1 VSPWRQLKIG
11 DILGLEYGKALQGY
25 GHTKGQY
32 EVFGTNGKIGTTDIF
47 LYNKPSLVIGRKGAY
62 RGVHLA
68 KSPFFVIDTAFYTK
82 NKAEDLDVIFM
93 YYWFQCIDINS
104 MDSGSAIPS
113 TSRDEVYNLDI
124 SLPSPEE
131 QKAIASVL
139 TSLDDKI
146 DLLHRQNKTLEA
158 MAETLFRQWF
168 VEDKT
173 LRMGNLSCLI
183 DCTLSGDWG
192 KEFPEDDSIVHVN
205 CIRGT
210 DIADLQNGLAK
221 KTPLRYVNERKLQ
234 TIEPKNGDIIFEISG
249 GTENQSTGRATYIND
264 GVSSLFSYPLVF
276 SNFCRLFRPKKPTQ
290 SYFLYAY
297 LTHLYKQDEFFGL
310 ENGSSGIKNLNY
322 KALLYEQ
329 VSPFFDRINQGK
341 HQIQTLEHLRD
352 TLLPK
357 LMAGEVR
364 VAY

>member
-1 VSPWRQLKIG
+1 MVWQ
-11 DILGLEYGKALQGY
+11 
-25 GHTKGQY
+25 
-32 EVFGTNGKIGTTDIF
+32 
-47 LYNKPSLVIGRKGAY
+47 
-62 RGVHLA
+62 
-68 KSPFFVIDTAFYTK
+68 
-82 NKAEDLDVIFM
+82 
-93 YYWFQCIDINS
+93 
-104 MDSGSAIPS
+104 
-113 TSRDEVYNLDI
+113 
-124 SLPSPEE
+124 
-131 QKAIASVL
+131 
-139 TSLDDKI
+139 
-146 DLLHRQNKTLEA
+146 
-158 MAETLFRQWF
+158 
-168 VEDKT
+168 
-173 LRMGNLSCLI
+173 
-183 DCTLSGDWG
+183 
-192 KEFPEDDSIVHVN
+192 
-205 CIRGT
+205 
-210 DIADLQNGLAK
+210 K

-322 KALLYEQ
+322 KALLYDLKYPLPDDEAITWFHEQ